1 MDLNKY
7 RDFVNSKL
15 SKPSVDFDAMI
26 EALQSLKEQG
36 DAIGVRVPELITAA
50 EGLAAEGGEFVEI
63 VKKMQWQGKPLNEEN
78 KFHMKRELGDA
89 MFYLM
94 VGCIALGYDPVEVIE
109 ENWAKLDA
117 RYKAGFTVAE
127 SENRVEGD
135 L

>member
-1 MDLNKY
+1 MELNDY

-15 SKPSVDFDAMI
+15 SKQSTDFDTMI
-26 EALQSLKEQG
+26 EALISLREQG

-94 VGCIALGYDPVEVIE
+94 VGCIALGYDPMEVVL
-109 ENWAKLDA
+109 ENVGKLDA
-117 RYKAGFTVAE
+117 RYKDGFTVQE
-127 SENRVEGD
+127 SENRVVGD